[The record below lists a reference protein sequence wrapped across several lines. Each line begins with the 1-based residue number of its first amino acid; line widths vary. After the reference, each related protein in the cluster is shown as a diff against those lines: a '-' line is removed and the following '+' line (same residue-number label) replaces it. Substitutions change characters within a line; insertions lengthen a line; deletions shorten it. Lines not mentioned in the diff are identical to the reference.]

1 MVGFILPGSFW
12 LAHNSFPLSPCRDI
26 SRRGLDIKILDFN
39 HSLVVLRRMDDY
51 FSSMRNH
58 AFNAPYF
65 EPYFCRYYHDGS
77 CESKFLSIFRVQDL
91 DGSSEVCFPFKTQ
104 LSFFQRTSIFLIS
117 LIFFFSLSISI
128 LSPSIFHFIQL

>member
-12 LAHNSFPLSPCRDI
+12 LAHNSCPLSPCRDI

-65 EPYFCRYYHDGS
+65 ESYFCRYHHDGS
-77 CESKFLSIFRVQDL
+77 WESKFLSIFRVKDL
-91 DGSSEVCFPFKTQ
+91 DGSSEVCFPSKT
-104 LSFFQRTSIFLIS
+104 
-117 LIFFFSLSISI
+117 
-128 LSPSIFHFIQL
+128 